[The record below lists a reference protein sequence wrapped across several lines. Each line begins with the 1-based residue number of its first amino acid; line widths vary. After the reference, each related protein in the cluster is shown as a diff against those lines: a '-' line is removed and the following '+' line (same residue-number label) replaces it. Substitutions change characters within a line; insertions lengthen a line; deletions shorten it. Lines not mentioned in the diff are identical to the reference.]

1 MCGGGGSNKAV
12 KAQQEADAQKQQQIA
27 AGTSAVNSVFDNPTR
42 GTDIKSFVAA
52 TKGLLRGS
60 LDDQQTDALRNTKFA
75 LARNGQTGGQVDVD
89 QNANL
94 AQFYNKGLLKVT
106 QAANAAGE
114 RVKQSD
120 ENSRQSLL
128 SLVQSGLDQN
138 SAAIQAG
145 NLTRSNIA
153 TETAAIDPNTV
164 SSAFGNLAD
173 YYTNSTTQKA
183 YNDANRTTGAL
194 YGNSAAYRG
203 I

>member
-1 MCGGGGSNKAV
+1 MCGGGSNKAV
-12 KAQQEADAQKQQQIA
+12 KQQQEADAQKQAQIA
-27 AGTSAVNSVFDNPTR
+27 QGTNAVNAVFDNPQR
-42 GTDIKSFVAA
+42 STDIAGFTNA
-52 TKGLLRGS
+52 TKQLLRQN
-60 LDDQQTDALRNTKFA
+60 LDDQQVDAQRNTKFA
-75 LARNGQTGGQVDVD
+75 LARNGQFGGQVDVD

-94 AQFYNKGLLKVT
+94 AKTYNQGLLKVT

-128 SLVQSGLDQN
+128 GLVQSGLDQN

-145 NLTRSNIA
+145 NLTKSNIA
-153 TETAAIDPNTV
+153 SETAAIDPNTV
-164 SSAFGNLAD
+164 SNAFGDLAD

>member
-1 MCGGGGSNKAV
+1 MCGGGSNKVA
-12 KAQQEADAQKQQQIA
+12 KQQQEADDQKQAQIA
-27 AGTSAVNSVFDNPTR
+27 AGTQAVNSVFDAPSR
-42 GTDIKSFVAA
+42 QADINSFTGA
-52 TKGLLRGS
+52 TKQLLRQN
-60 LDDQQTDALRNTKFA
+60 LDDQQVDAQRNTKFA
-75 LARNGQTGGQVDVD
+75 LARNGQFGGQVDVD

-94 AQFYNKGLLKVT
+94 AKTYNQGLLKVT

-120 ENSRQSLL
+120 ENSRQNLL
-128 SLVQSGLDQN
+128 GLVQSGLDQN

-145 NLTRSNIA
+145 NLRASNIA

-164 SSAFGNLAD
+164 SGAFGNLAD

-183 YNDANRTTGAL
+183 YNDANRATGAL